1 MITDRNNGQNSLGTA
16 EFAYNNRT
24 HSSTKMLPFK
34 ANYRQKPRIGFKG
47 RKKGKY
53 EGAEKFV
60 KKMKEIQEEAKAV
73 LGKAQEKMK
82 KYADR
87 KQAEVNDYKVGY
99 LVILST
105 KDLKYQ
111 MVRRRTEKLTKRFVG
126 PYKIKKIVLSNAVEL
141 ELPSIVKIHPVVNI
155 SRIHKYIGQV
165 EG

>member
-1 MITDRNNGQNSLGTA
+1 MA

-111 MVRRRTEKLTKRFVG
+111 MVGKRTEKLTERFVG
-126 PYKIKKIVLSNAVEL
+126 PYKIKKIVLPNVVEL
-141 ELPSIVKIHPVVNI
+141 ELPSIVKIHLVKGAKEMFTVT
-155 SRIHKYIGQV
+155 SK
-165 EG
+165 